1 MTVTVRHARPS
12 DAAAL
17 VAHLKALATEPSIDI
32 PLAPDEITLTPEDE
46 RELIEAQKGSTRSAM
61 LVAIDGDALAGEL
74 TIKAISSRRAV
85 AHVATLGMS
94 VAASHRRRGIGEAL
108 LRAAIEWADANDFLR
123 VELYV
128 YARNAAAI
136 ALYQKLGFSIEGKRA
151 AFIRE
156 GDAFLD
162 DFVMA
167 RLTGPA
173 RGT

>member
-1 MTVTVRHARPS
+1 MTTVRHARPS

-17 VAHLKALATEPSIDI
+17 VAHLKALAAEASIDI

-46 RELIEAQKGSTRSAM
+46 RELIEAQKGSTRSAL

-108 LRAAIEWADANDFLR
+108 LRAAIEWADANGFLR

-173 RGT
+173 RGM